1 MTDKKDAEK
10 NLQDIW
16 ENLIEEARGEIQ
28 PDEMNV
34 LEFMNKVNET
44 EETQISRYQAQY
56 YLETQ
61 VTKGKMTKRLVRNTN
76 YYRPVL

>member
-1 MTDKKDAEK
+1 MSKENAEK
-10 NLQDIW
+10 SLQDIW

-61 VTKGKMTKRLVRNTN
+61 VTKGKMTKRLVKNTN